1 MKRGIPLHIYLS
13 TLFLAVSLGIGGI
26 VAIAGYRLSHDLLE
40 TSAAELTP
48 RVGREVLGVLQNHL
62 KPADQLARVI
72 SHSALVDA
80 RSFEARWQQL
90 PMMRAGLDSSGVF
103 SSLFVG
109 YADGD
114 FFMLRR
120 LAREAQRAALD
131 APAEAAYLVQSIDRG
146 PTVARGRFLYLD
158 ADLKVLS
165 ERERPDYPDAF
176 DPRQRIWYEETAR
189 TDGTVTSEPYI
200 FHTDRQVGM
209 TVARR
214 DPSGAA
220 VIGTDVTLEALDDAL
235 QRQAI
240 TPSTHLVLTDQAG
253 RVIAYK
259 DVGRHASPSTPV
271 DRGTLKTLES
281 LGIPALAA
289 LGELPAEHTTARVV
303 EAAGE
308 TWRVMSLPL
317 ALDGAPPLQ
326 LILAIPSRE
335 LFAAALSLRRTA
347 IGVTLLLVLGA
358 LPAIWLIARAISR
371 SLRRLAREAEAI
383 RHFDFDEPLRVRS
396 SIVEVQALA
405 ETMQLTKSTIRR
417 FLNVVQAVAAEKDFD
432 RLLPV
437 VLRETMLAGRA
448 DLGVLYRLDRGEL
461 HPAAALEGDGRA
473 LTAGLPPIAAEQA
486 PALMRQALSSMRPCT
501 APTEPASLT
510 VAGLDGVFSAAQK
523 PYAIAVPL
531 IDRQR
536 ETLGLMLL
544 YRREALDPAEL
555 GFIAALAG
563 TASSS
568 LETRELIKAQKAL
581 FEAFIQLIAGAIDA
595 KSPYTGGHCA
605 RVPEL
610 TKMLARAACAETEGP
625 FREFQLSEEQWEAVH
640 VAAWL
645 HDCGKVTTP
654 EYVVDKATK
663 LETLHNRIHEVRTRF
678 EVLKRDARIECLQA
692 LLDGTPAEQAQRQ
705 LEDAWRTLD
714 EEFAFVA
721 QCNLGTEHMADE
733 DVARLTAIAER
744 RWLRTLDDRL
754 GLSHEELS
762 RYPAEAPALP
772 VVESLLADR
781 PEQRIPRPA
790 PRTDLPGQ
798 STTMAVPEL
807 LYDRGE
813 LHNLGVRRGTLNAE
827 ERYKIN
833 EHIVQTIAMLSQ
845 LPFPRHLAQVPE
857 IAGGHHEKMDGTGY
871 PRGLRQDQM
880 SPVARMM
887 AIADIFEAL
896 TAVDRPYKTGKTL
909 SESIRIM
916 ARMAREQHIDPELF
930 DLFLRAGV
938 YREYAERFMRPEQID
953 EVALAF

>member
-120 LAREAQRAALD
+120 LASEAQRAALD

-358 LPAIWLIARAISR
+358 LPAIWLIA
-371 SLRRLAREAEAI
+371 
-383 RHFDFDEPLRVRS
+383 
-396 SIVEVQALA
+396 
-405 ETMQLTKSTIRR
+405 
-417 FLNVVQAVAAEKDFD
+417 
-432 RLLPV
+432 
-437 VLRETMLAGRA
+437 
-448 DLGVLYRLDRGEL
+448 
-461 HPAAALEGDGRA
+461 
-473 LTAGLPPIAAEQA
+473 
-486 PALMRQALSSMRPCT
+486 
-501 APTEPASLT
+501 
-510 VAGLDGVFSAAQK
+510 
-523 PYAIAVPL
+523 
-531 IDRQR
+531 
-536 ETLGLMLL
+536 
-544 YRREALDPAEL
+544 
-555 GFIAALAG
+555 
-563 TASSS
+563 
-568 LETRELIKAQKAL
+568 
-581 FEAFIQLIAGAIDA
+581 
-595 KSPYTGGHCA
+595 
-605 RVPEL
+605 
-610 TKMLARAACAETEGP
+610 
-625 FREFQLSEEQWEAVH
+625 
-640 VAAWL
+640 
-645 HDCGKVTTP
+645 
-654 EYVVDKATK
+654 
-663 LETLHNRIHEVRTRF
+663 
-678 EVLKRDARIECLQA
+678 
-692 LLDGTPAEQAQRQ
+692 
-705 LEDAWRTLD
+705 
-714 EEFAFVA
+714 
-721 QCNLGTEHMADE
+721 
-733 DVARLTAIAER
+733 
-744 RWLRTLDDRL
+744 
-754 GLSHEELS
+754 
-762 RYPAEAPALP
+762 
-772 VVESLLADR
+772 
-781 PEQRIPRPA
+781 
-790 PRTDLPGQ
+790 
-798 STTMAVPEL
+798 
-807 LYDRGE
+807 
-813 LHNLGVRRGTLNAE
+813 
-827 ERYKIN
+827 
-833 EHIVQTIAMLSQ
+833 
-845 LPFPRHLAQVPE
+845 
-857 IAGGHHEKMDGTGY
+857 
-871 PRGLRQDQM
+871 
-880 SPVARMM
+880 
-887 AIADIFEAL
+887 
-896 TAVDRPYKTGKTL
+896 
-909 SESIRIM
+909 
-916 ARMAREQHIDPELF
+916 
-930 DLFLRAGV
+930 
-938 YREYAERFMRPEQID
+938 
-953 EVALAF
+953 